1 MDICPQTAFL
11 HLDEEAQT
19 ILVEYLSVMDVVP
32 LCERWQAA
40 IASATADL
48 ESRRLVAEL
57 QSWFNQDSKPE
68 PDGALALLAAGALVT
83 TGSPC
88 ASAIRKRV
96 LVEHLFAGQ
105 QAFAPAL
112 LSHSTA
118 AAVLT
123 AWASFCSSAFIAIMQ
138 RAPSLLEEP
147 TRRALVSKRAL
158 HNDMELLLMSRPV
171 FAKHRRA
178 ALIAHMVWHC
188 KIQGPL
194 LRGLPGMDK
203 EQPNQRRLDFNVRAA
218 QGLAE
223 SWGLHD
229 VPFSFVAMH
238 ALLTFAHKQYIHLTE
253 DMVGMLTEHDCLG
266 EQHIEQLRRG
276 LPVHVADFSSQSC
289 SSSAGSTSEPAPA
302 CSTASGTGSVFGSQH
317 TSASDEPADCLS
329 AELMYWHAERATAAY
344 SSGALV
350 ALLLE
355 AAWAGMLQLCVQE
368 CMRQVSDSLA
378 SDLYTTSLKRA
389 TQLAGEQAEHDLAG
403 QMAIDPRQRKPV
415 STARQAW
422 RWHRLH
428 QAARAT
434 GLAAVDEMRTC
445 DELDAVLAKASLME
459 TEWRLFVARLLPA
472 HSDKL
477 VTCAAHPGLETQ
489 QIATLADLAAAIER
503 LPSHAPAAIDAE
515 WQPPVSGLNRV
526 HATARLQVA
535 VMRERDDGS
544 RPWQDVPPAPC
555 LPLPERFKSHMT
567 VVVLDILALRAECA
581 DESMVTEL
589 AALVKQLVLG
599 EREWVCSMEG
609 AEDLEQLLY
618 ELGDDQGAAPVMSS
632 PAIRKLP
639 AMLHEAVGSRAL
651 SKSATYRLPARP
663 GLSFM
668 HHRMFGTAVL
678 KFWQLCDEWNSCEP
692 LSAGPLEYAVL
703 DAAAALEIGCWTRGG
718 RARRSVARLAQP
730 SAR

>member
-1 MDICPQTAFL
+1 MPEEPATLSVDICPQKAFL
-11 HLDEEAQT
+11 HLDEETQT
-19 ILVEYLSVMDVVP
+19 VLFEYMSAIDVEP

-40 IASATADL
+40 IASVSADL

-57 QSWFNQDSKPE
+57 QSWFNQDSE
-68 PDGALALLAAGALVT
+68 ADADGALALLAAGALMAA
-83 TGSPC
+83 GSPC
-88 ASAIRKRV
+88 AGAIRKRV
-96 LVEHLFAGQ
+96 LVEHLFAGE
-105 QAFAPAL
+105 QAFAPGL
-112 LSHSTA
+112 LSHGAA

-147 TRRALVSKRAL
+147 TRRALVSERAL
-158 HNDMELLLMSRPV
+158 HNDMELLLMSRTV

-188 KIQGPL
+188 KLQGPL
-194 LRGLPGMDK
+194 LSELPCIDK

-223 SWGLHD
+223 SWGLDD
-229 VPFSFVAMH
+229 VPFSFVAIH

-253 DMVGMLTEHDCLG
+253 DMVSMLTEHDCLG
-266 EQHIEQLRRG
+266 EQHVEQLQMD
-276 LPVHVADFSSQSC
+276 LPVHVADHCSKSC
-289 SSSAGSTSEPAPA
+289 SSSAGSVGEPAPVY
-302 CSTASGTGSVFGSQH
+302 SSASGAGSVSGSQR
-317 TSASDEPADCLS
+317 TSASHELADHLS
-329 AELMYWHAERATAAY
+329 AELMYQHVKRATAAY
-344 SSGALV
+344 SSGALI

-378 SDLYTTSLKRA
+378 TDLYTTSLKRA
-389 TQLAGEQAEHDLAG
+389 TQVAGEQAEQDLAG
-403 QMAIDPRQRKPV
+403 QMVIDPRQRKPV

-428 QAARAT
+428 HAAKAV

-459 TEWRLFVARLLPA
+459 TEWSLFVARLLPT

-477 VTCAAHPGLETQ
+477 AMCASHPGLETY
-489 QIATLADLAAAIER
+489 QIATLAELAAAIER
-503 LPSHAPAAIDAE
+503 LPSHSPAAIDAE
-515 WQPPVSGLNRV
+515 WQPVVSGLNRV
-526 HATARLQVA
+526 HPTGRLQVA
-535 VMRERDDGS
+535 IMRERDDGS
-544 RPWQDVPPAPC
+544 CPWEDVPPALC
-555 LPLPERFKSHMT
+555 LPLQEQFKSHMT
-567 VVVLDILALRAECA
+567 VVVLDILALHEECA
-581 DESMVTEL
+581 DEGTAAEL

-609 AEDLEQLLY
+609 AEDLKRLLY
-618 ELGDDQGAAPVMSS
+618 ELGDDLGAAQVMSS
-632 PAIRKLP
+632 PVFCKLP
-639 AMLHEAVGSRAL
+639 AMLREAVRSRAL
-651 SKSATYRLPARP
+651 TKSASYRLPACP
-663 GLSFM
+663 GLSLM

-678 KFWQLCDEWNSCEP
+678 KFWQLCDEWNSCQP
-692 LSAGPLEYAVL
+692 LSAGPLEYAAL

-718 RARRSVARLAQP
+718 RS
-730 SAR
+730 